1 MTAGKASALAAG
13 FVGAL
18 ALGVAIGATMDDKW
32 WNPSTTETAVTE
44 NAPAPAQHQRQNP
57 RGSRVLHRRR
67 QRQSVCGPRP
77 RLPDR

>member
-18 ALGVAIGATMDDKW
+18 ALGIAIGATMDDKW
-32 WNPSTTETAVTE
+32 SNPTTTQTAVTE
-44 NAPAPAQHQRQNP
+44 NAPAPHQRQNP
-57 RGSRVLHRRR
+57 LGSRVLRRRR